1 MKGQPDLGMV
11 LAFNNDP
18 QHRTPLSV
26 GQSFDGKT
34 WTRLLD
40 IENDPSGSFEYP
52 TMIQSQVEVILR
64 IYFEDTHASSDQPA
78 QSSCLLYP
86 YCKQQARDG
95 LCYPGLVTC
104 NT

>member
-1 MKGQPDLGMV
+1 MKGQADLGMV

-34 WTRLLD
+34 WKRLLD

-52 TMIQSQVEVILR
+52 AMIQSQVIR
-64 IYFEDTHASSDQPA
+64 Y
-78 QSSCLLYP
+78 Y
-86 YCKQQARDG
+86 Y
-95 LCYPGLVTC
+95 
-104 NT
+104 